1 MYYKF
6 DVVIVGAGGAG
17 LGVRAGTNLVW
28 VGGFNAADSFSGVG
42 TQMIIA
48 STSLMRR

>member
-17 LGVRAGTNLVW
+17 LMAAMQLP
-28 VGGFNAADSFSGVG
+28 NASERIRTIVKPKSA
-42 TQMIIA
+42 IP
-48 STSLMRR
+48 SL